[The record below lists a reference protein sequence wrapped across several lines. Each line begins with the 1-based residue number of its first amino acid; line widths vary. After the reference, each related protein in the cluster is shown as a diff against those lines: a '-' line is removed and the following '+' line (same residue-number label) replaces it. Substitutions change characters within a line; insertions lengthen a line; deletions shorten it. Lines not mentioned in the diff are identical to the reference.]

1 MMHWNEYIRR
11 EYEKSLYAERSDIK
25 EHLPILASLATE
37 CGHVTEMGSR
47 FGDSTRA
54 FLSTHAVFR
63 AYDLELVDN
72 VKELFLNAK
81 HAGKDVEYIQADTR
95 DLEIEETDLLFI
107 DTWHSGD
114 QLAQELKLHGN
125 KARKYLA
132 FHDTQ
137 TYGLMDESWDKQR
150 KIFPGEGLL
159 PAIIDFMIKNKHW
172 QFKMHRT
179 NNNGLT
185 VLERV

>member
-1 MMHWNEYIRR
+1 MIWEEYIRR

-25 EHLPILASLATE
+25 EHLPILASLALE
-37 CGHVTEMGSR
+37 CDSVTEMGSR

-54 FLSTHAVFR
+54 FLTTPAKFT
-63 AYDLELVDN
+63 AYDLELVDSVN
-72 VKELFLNAK
+72 ELFLKAK
-81 HAGKDVEYIQADTR
+81 EAGKDVAYIKADTR
-95 DLEIEETDLLFI
+95 DLEIEETDMLFI

-114 QLAQELKLHGN
+114 QLRQELKLHGN

-150 KIFPGEGLL
+150 KIYPGEGLL
-159 PAIIDFMIKNKHW
+159 PAIIDFLIKNPHW
-172 QFKMHRT
+172 RFKMHRT

-185 VLERV
+185 VLERG

>member
-1 MMHWNEYIRR
+1 MMWTAYIRQ
-11 EYEKSLYAERSDIK
+11 EYEKSLYAEKSDIK
-25 EHLPILASLATE
+25 EHLPLLASLAHE
-37 CGHVTEMGSR
+37 CKHVTEMGSR

-54 FLSTHAVFR
+54 FLTTDATFR
-63 AYDLELVDN
+63 AYDLELVDT
-72 VKELFLNAK
+72 VKELFYNAK
-81 HAGKDVEYIQADTR
+81 NAGKDVEYIQADTR
-95 DLEIEETDLLFI
+95 NLEIEETDMLFI

-114 QLAQELKLHGN
+114 QLRQELKLHGN

-137 TYGLMDESWDKQR
+137 TYGLVDESWNKQR
-150 KIFPGEGLL
+150 KIYPGEGLL
-159 PAIIDFMIKNKHW
+159 PPIIDFVIENPHW
-172 QFKMHRT
+172 KFKIHRT

>member
-1 MMHWNEYIRR
+1 MTWEEYIRR

-25 EHLPILASLATE
+25 EHLPILASLALE
-37 CGHVTEMGSR
+37 CDSVTEMGSR

-54 FLSTHAVFR
+54 FLTTPAKFT
-63 AYDLELVDN
+63 AYDLELVDSVN
-72 VKELFLNAK
+72 QLFLKAK
-81 HAGKDVEYIQADTR
+81 EAGKDAAYIKADTR
-95 DLEIEETDLLFI
+95 DLEIEETDMLFI

-114 QLAQELKLHGN
+114 QLRQELKLHGN
-125 KARKYLA
+125 KARKYLV

-150 KIFPGEGLL
+150 KIYPGEGLL
-159 PAIIDFMIKNKHW
+159 PAIIDFLIKNPHW
-172 QFKMHRT
+172 RFKMHRT

-185 VLERV
+185 VLERG